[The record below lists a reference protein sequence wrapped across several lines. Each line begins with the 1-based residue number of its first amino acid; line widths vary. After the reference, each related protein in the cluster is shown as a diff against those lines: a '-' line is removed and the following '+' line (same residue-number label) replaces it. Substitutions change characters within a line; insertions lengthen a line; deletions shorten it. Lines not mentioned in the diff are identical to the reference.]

1 MIRIAVLVATS
12 LASWSCTAG
21 AQDHHAEMSK
31 RIQQRMTLP
40 ALFAEEL
47 EELEA
52 RTGGTL
58 GVVLLD
64 EKGDRIM
71 ARAPGRQ
78 MAFCSSFKFQLAAAV
93 YDAARTGGRGLDEP
107 VRFDKSTLPGYSP
120 VLEKDEDGVV
130 TIREAVEA
138 SVTVSDNGA
147 TNILIAALGGPD
159 KVTQR
164 WRTMGD
170 LDSRLDRYET
180 MLNENAEYDA
190 RDTSTPQALAT
201 MVRWL
206 ALSDILV
213 GEDRAELFQLSRDAS
228 TGLDRVRAGLP
239 EDWLAGDK
247 TGTCKP
253 EGQPDQQINDIGWIN
268 PEGRFYS
275 FAVMVQRPTASSAEV
290 KEVMAEVG
298 SLMARA
304 IEDLR

>member
-1 MIRIAVLVATS
+1 MRRLAALIGCS
-12 LASWSCTAG
+12 LATTSCAAG
-21 AQDHHAEMSK
+21 AQDHHKQMAEH
-31 RIQQRMTLP
+31 IQQRL
-40 ALFAEEL
+40 ALQSLFAEEL

-64 EKGDRIM
+64 QKGDRIM

-78 MAFCSSFKFQLAAAV
+78 MAFCSAFKFQLAAAA
-93 YDAARTGGRGLDEP
+93 YDAARSGGRGLDEP
-107 VRFDKSTLPGYSP
+107 VRFDKAKLPGYSP
-120 VLEKDEDGVV
+120 VLEKDEDEIV
-130 TIREAVEA
+130 TIREAIAA

-147 TNILIAALGGPD
+147 ANILIAALGGPHE
-159 KVTQR
+159 VTQH

-180 MLNENAEYDA
+180 LLNENSQYDA
-190 RDTSTPQALAT
+190 RDTSTPQALAN

-206 ALSDILV
+206 ALSDILT
-213 GEDRAELFQLSRDAS
+213 GEDRAELFQLGRDAT

-239 EDWLAGDK
+239 EDWPAGDK

-253 EGQPDQQINDIGWIN
+253 DGQPDQQINDIGWIN
-268 PEGRFYS
+268 PDGRFYS

-290 KEVMAEVG
+290 KAVMAEVG

-304 IEDLR
+304 IAER